1 MARQSSDAT
10 NWDALTHAH
19 GSAADVPRHLEGL
32 TSRDSGVR
40 EAALEALYDALWNH
54 GRLWP
59 ATPAAVPELLALV
72 ERGEVPD
79 RSLVVL
85 FLADLG
91 RAASFGDDPEYL
103 DTLEAL
109 SAGVPT
115 LERLLGSGD
124 EVERISAIVALAWAD
139 AAEDG
144 SGGTVLRQR
153 LARGDEAE
161 RLVTVYA
168 LAAGRAA
175 PDADTLRPFAA
186 SEDPSVALA
195 ARIGLARAGDPSA
208 VGDLDPE
215 AYALLAEVA
224 STVAPQA
231 LPQPI
236 ELLDPTEL
244 SGPSVRA
251 LAGVLQ
257 VTNVHRVA
265 LPLVE
270 ALLQATMP
278 DGYEE
283 PPDPLQAVVLEATAN
298 SAGAW
303 VFEGNTTAALAE
315 HGVDVVDRLD
325 LCARIGIDHSDLPE
339 AEDTQ
344 SLLAGSDKT
353 GIRWEELSADQRRTL
368 DRFVVILDQRGWNES
383 RNWHAF
389 VTSGSGL
396 PIHPIGVGRHF
407 NAHAVLEATL
417 WFFDEHVA
425 GETGERVG
433 EPYVRLVVA
442 DKAERVEPIAFRCY
456 FGDQLE
462 ELLGVIDAQ
471 RPTLDHKNF
480 GEFPKHLF
488 GVCQRVQVE
497 LADGRVVELRPK
509 ARG

>member
-1 MARQSSDAT
+1 MGSDDRNDGT
-10 NWDALTHAH
+10 KWEELEHAH
-19 GSAADVPRHLEGL
+19 GSAADLPRHLAGL
-32 TSRDSGVR
+32 RSKDAGVR
-40 EAALEALYDALWNH
+40 EAALETLYGALWSQ

-59 ATPAAVPELLALV
+59 ATAAAVPELLALV
-72 ERGEVPD
+72 QRGDVPD

-103 DTLEAL
+103 DTQQALTEGTPVLTALLE
-109 SAGVPT
+109 
-115 LERLLGSGD
+115 SGD
-124 EVERISAIVALAWAD
+124 EVERIASIVALAWAD
-139 AAEDG
+139 DG
-144 SGGTVLRQR
+144 RILRDR
-153 LARGDEAE
+153 LARHDEAE

-168 LAAGRAA
+168 LSAGRAV
-175 PDADTLRPFAA
+175 PDREALRPFAA
-186 SEDPSVALA
+186 AADPGVALA
-195 ARIGLARAGDPSA
+195 ARIGLHRAGEEQA
-208 VGDLDPE
+208 LGDIDPE

-236 ELLDPTEL
+236 ELLDPATL
-244 SGPSVRA
+244 SGPSIRA

-270 ALLQATMP
+270 GLLLATMP

-283 PPDPLQAVVLEATAN
+283 PPDPLQAIVLEATAN

-325 LCARIGIDHSDLPE
+325 LCARIGIDHADLPE
-339 AEDTQ
+339 PEDTQ

-353 GIRWEELSADQRRTL
+353 GIRWEELSADQRRLL
-368 DRFVVILDQRGWNES
+368 DRFVVFLDQRGWNES

-407 NAHAVLEATL
+407 NEHAVLEATL

-425 GETGERVG
+425 ADTGERTG
-433 EPYVRLVVA
+433 QPYVRLLVA
-442 DKAERVEPIAFRCY
+442 DKLEREEPIGFRCY
-456 FGDQLE
+456 FGDRLDDV
-462 ELLGVIDAQ
+462 LAVIDAQ
-471 RPTLDHKNF
+471 RPTLDRENF

>member
-1 MARQSSDAT
+1 MPTDDRTVD
-10 NWDALTHAH
+10 WEALTHAH
-19 GSAADVPRHLEGL
+19 GPAGDVPRHLEGL
-32 TSRDSGVR
+32 RSKDAGVR
-40 EAALEALYDALWNH
+40 EAALEALYGDLWSH
-54 GRLWP
+54 GQLWP
-59 ATPAAVPELLALV
+59 ATPAAVPALLALV
-72 ERGEVPD
+72 ADPTVPD
-79 RSLVVL
+79 RSLVAL

-91 RAASFGDDPEYL
+91 RAASFGDEPEYL
-103 DTLEAL
+103 DTLAALGEGVGVL
-109 SAGVPT
+109 SA
-115 LERLLGSGD
+115 LLGSGD
-124 EVERISAIVALAWAD
+124 EVERIAAIVALAWAD
-139 AAEDG
+139 DG
-144 SGGTVLRQR
+144 AVLRER
-153 LARGDEAE
+153 LEQGDEAE

-168 LAAGRAA
+168 LAAGRV
-175 PDADTLRPFAA
+175 PPEMSTLSPWAA
-186 SEDPSVALA
+186 SADPAVALA
-195 ARIGLARAGDPSA
+195 ARIGLARGGDAAA

-215 AYALLAEVA
+215 AYALLAEVT

-231 LPQPI
+231 LPQPV
-236 ELLDPTEL
+236 ELLDAASL
-244 SGPSVRA
+244 SGRSLRA

-257 VTNVHRVA
+257 VTTVHRVA

-270 ALLQATMP
+270 CLLEATMP

-283 PPDPLQAVVLEATAN
+283 PPDPLQAVVLEAIAN

-325 LCARIGIDHSDLPE
+325 LCARIGIDHADLPE
-339 AEDTQ
+339 PEDTQ

-368 DRFVVILDQRGWNES
+368 DRFVVFLDQRGWNES

-425 GETGERVG
+425 GESGERVG
-433 EPYVRLVVA
+433 EPYVRLLVA
-442 DKAERVEPIAFRCY
+442 DKAEQEEPIGFRCY
-456 FGDQLE
+456 FGDRLDD
-462 ELLGVIDAQ
+462 LLAVIDAQ
-471 RPTLDHKNF
+471 RPTLDRQNF

-488 GVCQRVQVE
+488 GVCTRVQVE
-497 LADGRVVELRPK
+497 LPDGRVVELRPK
-509 ARG
+509 AKG

>member
-1 MARQSSDAT
+1 MAQDGRT
-10 NWDALTHAH
+10 VNWEALTHAH
-19 GSAADVPRHLEGL
+19 GAAGDVPRHLEGL
-32 TSRDSGVR
+32 RSDDAGVR
-40 EAALEALYDALWNH
+40 EASLEALYDSLWHH
-54 GRLWP
+54 GHLWP
-59 ATPAAVPELLALV
+59 ATAAAVPVLLELVADPA
-72 ERGEVPD
+72 VPD
-79 RSLVVL
+79 RSLVAL

-103 DTLEAL
+103 DTQQAL
-109 SAGVPT
+109 TDGVPVFSA
-115 LERLLGSGD
+115 LLGSGD
-124 EVERISAIVALAWAD
+124 EVERIAAIVALAWAD
-139 AAEDG
+139 D
-144 SGGTVLRQR
+144 GTVLHDR
-153 LARGDEAE
+153 LSRNDEAE

-168 LAAGRAA
+168 LAAGRAV
-175 PDADTLRPFAA
+175 PDVARMQQDA
-186 SEDPSVALA
+186 SSPDPGVALA
-195 ARIGLARAGDPSA
+195 ARIGLARTGDAKA
-208 VGDLDPE
+208 VGDIDPE
-215 AYALLAEVA
+215 AYALLAEVT

-231 LPQPI
+231 LPQPV
-236 ELLDPTEL
+236 ELLDPATL
-244 SGPSVRA
+244 SGPSLRA

-270 ALLQATMP
+270 CLLQATMP

-283 PPDPLQAVVLEATAN
+283 PPDPLQAVVLEAIAN

-303 VFEGNTTAALAE
+303 VFEGNVTAALAE

-325 LCARIGIDHSDLPE
+325 LCARIGIDHADLPE
-339 AEDTQ
+339 PEDTQ

-368 DRFVVILDQRGWNES
+368 DRFVVFLDQHGWNES

-425 GETGERVG
+425 GETGERIG
-433 EPYVRLVVA
+433 EPYVRLLVA
-442 DKAERVEPIAFRCY
+442 DKAEREEPIGFRCY
-456 FGDQLE
+456 FGDHLE
-462 ELLGVIDAQ
+462 ELLAVVDEQ
-471 RPTLDHKNF
+471 RPTLDRKNF
-480 GEFPKHLF
+480 AEFPKHLF
-488 GVCQRVQVE
+488 GVCARVQVE